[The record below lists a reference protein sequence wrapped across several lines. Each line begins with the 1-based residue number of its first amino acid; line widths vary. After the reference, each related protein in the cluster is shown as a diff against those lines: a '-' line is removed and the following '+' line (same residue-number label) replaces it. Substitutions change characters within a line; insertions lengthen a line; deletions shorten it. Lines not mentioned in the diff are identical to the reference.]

1 MARKV
6 KAYTDIGRR
15 MADLGERQ
23 RLLAKVLRV
32 SQQTVSK
39 KLRGETAILLADL
52 QRLGAHYKV
61 PLTYFFEDKAAPA
74 ELAAAWE
81 RVRGGS
87 AVLKEVVVLLS
98 RQPDS
103 TVGRVNELAKFI
115 VQGAKGSK
123 RGGSKRSRSGTP
135 QDIIAAE
142 EAGRYKK

>member
-6 KAYTDIGRR
+6 KAYTDIGHRI
-15 MADLGERQ
+15 ADLGERQ

-52 QRLGAHYKV
+52 QRLSSHYKV
-61 PLTYFFEDKAAPA
+61 PLTYFFEEKAASA

-81 RVRGGS
+81 RVRRGPD
-87 AVLKEVVVLLS
+87 VLKELVVLLS
-98 RQPDS
+98 GLPDAM
-103 TVGRVNELAKFI
+103 VGRVHELARFI
-115 VQGAKGSK
+115 VQGAKDSK
-123 RGGSKRSRSGTP
+123 RGRSKRSRSVTP
-135 QDIIAAE
+135 RDIIAAE